1 MSFPGTQPLAAG
13 WYPDPAGTGGQRW
26 HDGQGWT
33 AHVVHGSPSV
43 KVLGP
48 GFARLGD
55 WLGRILAAWGVI
67 YLLLGLFLL
76 SVWMIGPDAFTPTGT
91 DGAELTTP
99 SEPAPGADGLVVGI
113 DVVFFGL
120 FLATAVTWLVW
131 QYRLAAGAPGLLR
144 NSPAS
149 HVFWWFV
156 PIASLL
162 MPRKAIGELWHA
174 YSTRRTGQSAEP
186 TPWVFSVWWALWL
199 SPTLLLVLQVV
210 AVFTASSVDEA
221 LSRLLGFG
229 TLLLLAYAGAAFAA
243 RLVVRDLSWRALLYH
258 STSG

>member
-1 MSFPGTQPLAAG
+1 
-13 WYPDPAGTGGQRW
+13 
-26 HDGQGWT
+26 
-33 AHVVHGSPSV
+33 
-43 KVLGP
+43 
-48 GFARLGD
+48 
-55 WLGRILAAWGVI
+55 
-67 YLLLGLFLL
+67 
-76 SVWMIGPDAFTPTGT
+76 
-91 DGAELTTP
+91 
-99 SEPAPGADGLVVGI
+99 VGI
-113 DVVFFGL
+113 DVVFFGF

-162 MPRKAIGELWHA
+162 MPRKAIGELWHV
-174 YSTRRTGQSAEP
+174 YGTRRTGQPAEP

-229 TLLLLAYAGAAFAA
+229 TLLLLAYAGAAFTA

-258 STSG
+258 STTG